1 MGTKLEAE
9 QTEAADG
16 IYEIHHM
23 EKRKQPA
30 AFLGVLFFEVGRQ
43 TEGTQV

>member
-1 MGTKLEAE
+1 MGPKLEAE

-23 EKRKQPA
+23 ETRKQPA
-30 AFLGVLFFEVGRQ
+30 ALPGALFFEVGRQ
-43 TEGTQV
+43 TEGARV